1 MKRTAL
7 PPAAD
12 AIAGRAATILATPA
26 LKLRVLSGLALVPAL
41 LTPVLLTPDAALA
54 RTATADGAGAAAT
67 AVGTTSAAPKPL
79 EGVAVYFKEGKGNP
93 ISRYDPSNGF
103 TKIGSATDAWQFSA
117 SPDGTRL
124 AWITLDG
131 KLHVGDGST
140 SKIVAKGAVAG
151 GPCTTPVWSPDSTQ
165 VAYFPKSYADNAPLM
180 VVNADGTGARKV
192 GKTFGVC
199 HLAWSA
205 DGRHLAG
212 YTGTT
217 DGVYVFDMKTGTSV
231 RAKGIKLANHVQ
243 SLSPDGR
250 KVVVHTLSPEA
261 PGGDGGWPVGFRPTI
276 VDTVTGKKVP
286 IPVKGTK
293 VSAFY
298 LADGRLVVRVLGRT
312 HNTLVVLDS
321 AGRELQRLAEPAQT
335 RNQGLLQ
342 IVR

>member
-7 PPAAD
+7 PPTAD
-12 AIAGRAATILATPA
+12 AIAATPV

-41 LTPVLLTPDAALA
+41 LTPVLLTPDAVLA
-54 RTATADGAGAAAT
+54 RTATADGAGAAAAAT
-67 AVGTTSAAPKPL
+67 GITSAAPKPI
-79 EGVAVYFKEGKGNP
+79 EGVAVYFREGKGNP
-93 ISRYDPSNGF
+93 ISRYEPGKGF
-103 TKIGSATDAWQFSA
+103 IKIGSAPEMYQFAA

-131 KLHVGDGST
+131 KLHVGDGGT
-140 SKIVAKGAVAG
+140 SKIVAKGAAAG
-151 GPCTTPVWSPDSTQ
+151 GPCLTPVWSPDSAQ
-165 VAYFPKSYADNAPLM
+165 VAYFPKSNADRSPLM
-180 VVNADGTGARKV
+180 VVNADGTGARKA

-217 DGVYVFDMKTGTSV
+217 AGVYVFDMRTGTSV

-250 KVVVHTLSPEA
+250 KVVVHTLSPED
-261 PGGDGGWPVGFRPTI
+261 PGGDGGWPVGFTPTI
-276 VDTVTGKKVP
+276 VDTITGKKVP

-293 VSAFY
+293 MGAFY

-335 RNQGLLQ
+335 RNQALLQ